1 MRTRPRVEI
10 GSSHADSD
18 SNNCP
23 GSSDQYELQSPVGDN
38 VLWDPKVPE
47 HMVKQ

>member
-23 GSSDQYELQSPVGDN
+23 GSSAQYELGDFLRHVRPPVL
-38 VLWDPKVPE
+38 VLE
-47 HMVKQ
+47 E